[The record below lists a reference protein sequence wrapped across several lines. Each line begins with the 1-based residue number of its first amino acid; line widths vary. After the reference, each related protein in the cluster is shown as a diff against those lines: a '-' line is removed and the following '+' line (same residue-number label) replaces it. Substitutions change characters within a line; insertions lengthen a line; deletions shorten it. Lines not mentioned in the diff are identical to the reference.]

1 MAVVETHVAPFVLT
15 HPLIQIGDDTTGV
28 QIQCMANEVKVE
40 VDQDENKTETF
51 CGSYTSYKAEVWT
64 ITITALQSFGADGLE
79 TLVRPLVGT
88 IQPFKL
94 NGSADDPPDTVDNPT
109 LSGDALVK
117 AFDWMTAA
125 VGETS
130 DFDLVLAVQG
140 QPTETPPGTPL
151 P

>member
-15 HPLIQIGDDTTGV
+15 HPMIQIGDDTDGV

-51 CGSYTSYKAEVWT
+51 CGSYTSYKAQVWT
-64 ITITALQSFGADGLE
+64 ITLTALQSFGTNGLE
-79 TLVRPLVGT
+79 TLVRPFVGS
-88 IQPFKL
+88 IVPFKIR
-94 NGSADDPPDTVDNPT
+94 GDADATESIDNPT
-109 LSGDALVK
+109 LSGTALVK
-117 AFDWMTAA
+117 AFPWMAAA

-140 QPTETPPGTPL
+140 QPTETPPGAAL